1 MRLFFIF
8 LIPLLGVSLACIAL
22 TEQRERKTLWI
33 SMAMSAVATIVT
45 WILWEVFRTQHYL
58 VYAHAALIVAWIVTS
73 ICLRSVTWMLGPIAY
88 GCLAAFVALA
98 QILMFGQPKSEFA
111 LVYLPMPFSM
121 ALSMMFI

>member
-1 MRLFFIF
+1 
-8 LIPLLGVSLACIAL
+8 
-22 TEQRERKTLWI
+22 
-33 SMAMSAVATIVT
+33 
-45 WILWEVFRTQHYL
+45 
-58 VYAHAALIVAWIVTS
+58 
-73 ICLRSVTWMLGPIAY
+73 MLGPIAY